1 MEDIIKCSD
10 HDFSKKATLQI
21 EYQQFSSS
29 NSNHA
34 NNSQSGVAH
43 HESDIQI
50 KNDDLIN
57 TPLEDKS
64 LDNTERGLQRFQPD
78 EDIQIME

>member
-1 MEDIIKCSD
+1 MEDIIKCSN
-10 HDFSKKATLQI
+10 HNFSKKPNLQTGN
-21 EYQQFSSS
+21 EFSTFS
-29 NSNHA
+29 
-34 NNSQSGVAH
+34 SQSGAAH

-64 LDNTERGLQRFQPD
+64 LENTERGL
-78 EDIQIME
+78 